1 LHETQSRQQSS
12 FNVDDFAS
20 PSSTA
25 SPALQQ
31 EIDELTTQNVK
42 LRALLSTKRE
52 QIATLRTVLKSNKVT
67 AETALASLK
76 QKYETEK
83 RVHAETTG
91 RLRTELKQFKED
103 AATFA
108 SLRAMYTA
116 RNEEYQAQVEELKA
130 HLLSAEE
137 EKKTL
142 NSLLRMAIHQ
152 KLTLTQRL
160 EELEMD
166 RERQNF
172 RPTRPAARRTQ
183 QQNTQHNNPLSPP
196 GLMTAPSIP
205 PNANVPINP
214 ALFGAPPPRA
224 VRYPIPSPGG
234 QMQPMPPGLMQP
246 PQQQFNGQIQGKAT
260 NTTGPQPLFKRDY

>member
-1 LHETQSRQQSS
+1 
-12 FNVDDFAS
+12 VDDSAE
-20 PSSTA
+20 PSSAA

-76 QKYETEK
+76 QKYESEK
-83 RVHAETTG
+83 RVHADTTG

-116 RNEEYQAQVEELKA
+116 RNEEYQAQVEEL
-130 HLLSAEE
+130 HTQLLSAEE

-172 RPTRPAARRTQ
+172 RPTRPAARRGTQ
-183 QQNTQHNNPLSPP
+183 QQTTQHHNNNPLSPP

-214 ALFGAPPPRA
+214 ALFGAPPPPRA
-224 VRYPIPSPGG
+224 VRYPNPPAGG
-234 QMQPMPPGLMQP
+234 QMQPPGLMQAS
-246 PQQQFNGQIQGKAT
+246 PQQQFNGQGKA
-260 NTTGPQPLFKRDY
+260 TTGPQPLFKRDY